1 MEPKEHIQT
10 KHMTAAANQVEAT
23 VSNTED
29 LKGNVSQT
37 FRNVPGSVV
46 IMILISVFKCMTLTL
61 MMSLSAVHFHI
72 MGLSEFL
79 GLSLSN
85 LPAPAYPIALQPQ

>member
-1 MEPKEHIQT
+1 
-10 KHMTAAANQVEAT
+10 MTAAANQVKAT

-29 LKGNVSQT
+29 LKENVSQT
-37 FRNVPGSVV
+37 FRDVPGSVV
-46 IMILISVFKCMTLTL
+46 IMILISVFKCMALTL
-61 MMSLSAVHFHI
+61 MMSLSAMHLHI
-72 MGLSEFL
+72 LSLSELL

>member
-1 MEPKEHIQT
+1 
-10 KHMTAAANQVEAT
+10 MTAAANQVEAM

-37 FRNVPGSVV
+37 FRDVPGSVV
-46 IMILISVFKCMTLTL
+46 IMILISVFKCMALTL
-61 MMSLSAVHFHI
+61 VMSLSAMHLHI
-72 MGLSEFL
+72 LSLSEFL
-79 GLSLSN
+79 CLSLSN

>member
-1 MEPKEHIQT
+1 
-10 KHMTAAANQVEAT
+10 MTAANQVE

-37 FRNVPGSVV
+37 FRDVPGSVV
-46 IMILISVFKCMTLTL
+46 IMILISVFKCMALTL
-61 MMSLSAVHFHI
+61 MMSLSTMHLHI
-72 MGLSEFL
+72 LSLSELL